1 MSKIIIK
8 KGLVV
13 AQGDNTVTVVKN
25 DPIRKTVSIEI
36 LNAITGE
43 TLPAN
48 LTHAE
53 FTEKYLSDDVSVRST
68 PILEPTKAEALP
80 KLKMAD
86 GSIHSFED
94 AENDSIQLVHLES
107 GKTQILA
114 KEYFKHLVDNNH
126 VKIV

>member
-1 MSKIIIK
+1 MSKIKIK

-13 AQGDNTVTVVKN
+13 AHGDNTVTIVKN
-25 DPIRKTVSIEI
+25 DPIKKTVSIEI
-36 LNAITGE
+36 LNAFTGE

-53 FTEKYLSDDVSVRST
+53 FTEKYLSDDVFVSST
-68 PILEPTKAEALP
+68 SKDEPIEALP

-94 AENDSIQLVHLES
+94 AEIDSIQLVHLES